1 MAEGLAGWF
10 ETQGWTPF
18 DFQRATWAAYAAG
31 ESGLVHVPTGAGKTY
46 AAFGGPFAE
55 LAAGQGRGGLHTL
68 YITPLRAVAR
78 DIEDALARPVAAL
91 GLGVRVESRTG
102 DTASGVRAKQRKRL
116 PEVLVTTPESLAIQ
130 LTDPDAAARF
140 ASLSC
145 LILDEWHALL
155 GQKRG
160 ALLELALARVR
171 ALAPKARTWA
181 LSATLRDPP
190 AAAQAAVGVGRPA
203 RLVSAPLTREVRVLS
218 IRPERPDEMP
228 WAGRMGFSM
237 LPRVV
242 AALVP
247 DRTTLIFTNT
257 RNQAESWYQAIARA
271 RPDWQPKMGLHHST
285 IDAEERTRI
294 ERGLGDGS
302 VTLAVCTGSLDLG
315 VDFGPVERVFN
326 IGSPKGIARL
336 IQRAGRAAHQPGQPC
351 EVICVPTHALELV
364 EIAAARDAIERGDVE
379 PTGPLSAPLDVLVQ
393 HLVSCAVGGGFEAPA
408 LLAEVQTAASFA
420 GLTAEQF
427 GWCLELLEHGGA
439 TLKAYPE
446 YHRLWRD
453 ADGRYVI
460 ATDRMA
466 RLQRLS
472 IGTIVEDTAMAVVL
486 KGVGRLGTVEERFIA
501 GLRAGDTFAF
511 GGHVVELVQVRD
523 FTAHV
528 KKARRRPGRVPAWGG
543 GRLPISAS
551 LAEASLDMLAAFAR
565 GEVGPPEMEAARP
578 ILAMQ
583 ARMSRLPGPGPV
595 LAELCT
601 TADGS
606 HLFVYPFAGRAA
618 HEGMAA
624 LLALRLGRR
633 RKASFTLSMNDHGF
647 ELLCE
652 GAYPYAD
659 LLGEADAFSDADLLD
674 DVQAAVN
681 LGEMARRR
689 FRDTARIAGLVFSGF
704 PGKIKTLRQIQTSS
718 SLLFD
723 VFRRY
728 DPDNLLLYQVR
739 REVLAES
746 FEFGRLREALGRV
759 RSDGLDVRAVE
770 RPTPFGM
777 PLVIDRLGSALSTET
792 LEERVARLLAAD
804 QP

>member
-1 MAEGLAGWF
+1 MGLAGWF
-10 ETQGWTPF
+10 ADQGWTPF
-18 DFQRATWAAYAAG
+18 GFQAATWAAYAAG

-46 AAFGGPFAE
+46 AAFGGPFAD
-55 LAAGQGRGGLHTL
+55 LAAGRGRGGLHTL
-68 YITPLRAVAR
+68 YLTPLRAVAR
-78 DIEDALARPVAAL
+78 DIEEALTRPVQAL
-91 GLGVRVESRTG
+91 GLPIRVESRTG
-102 DTASGVRAKQRKRL
+102 DTSGSVRAKQRARL
-116 PEVLVTTPESLAIQ
+116 PEVLVTTPESLALQ
-130 LTDPDAAARF
+130 LTDPRAAERF
-140 ASLSC
+140 SGLAC

-171 ALAPKARTWA
+171 ALAPAARTWA

-190 AAAQAAVGVGRPA
+190 GAAQAAVGVGRPA
-203 RLVSAPLTREVRVLS
+203 RLISAPLTREVRVLS
-218 IRPERPDEMP
+218 VRPERPEEMP

-237 LPRVV
+237 LPRVL
-242 AALVP
+242 AALDP
-247 DRTTLIFTNT
+247 AQTTLLFTNT
-257 RNQAESWYQAIARA
+257 RNQAESWFQAIARA
-271 RPDWQPKMGLHHST
+271 RPDWVPRMGLHHST

-294 ERGLGDGS
+294 EKGLGDGS

-315 VDFGPVERVFN
+315 VDFGPVQRVFN

-351 EVICVPTHALELV
+351 EVVCVPTHALELV

-379 PTGPLSAPLDVLVQ
+379 PTGPLDAPLDVLVQ
-393 HLVSCAVGGGFEAPA
+393 HLVSCAVGGGFEPA
-408 LLAEVQTAASFA
+408 AQLEEVRTAASFA
-420 GLTAEQF
+420 GLTDTQY
-427 GWCLELLEHGGA
+427 GWALALLEHGGA

-446 YHRLWRD
+446 YHRITRGE
-453 ADGRYVI
+453 DGRYHI
-460 ATDRMA
+460 SSERMA
-466 RLQRLS
+466 KLQRLS
-472 IGTIVEDTAMAVVL
+472 IGTIVEDTAMSVVMR
-486 KGVGRLGTVEERFIA
+486 GAGRLGSVEERFIA
-501 GLRAGDTFAF
+501 GLRPGETFAF
-511 GGHVVELVQVRD
+511 GGQVVALAEVRD
-523 FTAHV
+523 FTAFV
-528 KKARRRPGRVPAWGG
+528 KKSSRRPSRVPAWGG
-543 GRLPISAS
+543 GRLPISAC
-551 LAEASLDMLAAFAR
+551 LAEASLDMLDRFDR
-565 GEVGPPEMEAARP
+565 GEAGPPEMEAARP
-578 ILAMQ
+578 ILEMQ

-595 LAELCT
+595 LAELCST
-601 TADGS
+601 EDGS

-633 RKASFTLSMNDHGF
+633 RPASFALSMNDHGF
-647 ELLCE
+647 ELVCE
-652 GAYPYAD
+652 GSYPYAA
-659 LLGEADAFSDADLLD
+659 LLAEADPFDDAGLLD

-746 FEFGRLREALGRV
+746 FEFSRLRATLARC
-759 RSDGLDVRAVE
+759 RADGLDVRTVA

-777 PLVIDRLGSALSTET
+777 PLVIDRLGSSLSTES
-792 LEERVARLLAAD
+792 LEDRVARLLGD